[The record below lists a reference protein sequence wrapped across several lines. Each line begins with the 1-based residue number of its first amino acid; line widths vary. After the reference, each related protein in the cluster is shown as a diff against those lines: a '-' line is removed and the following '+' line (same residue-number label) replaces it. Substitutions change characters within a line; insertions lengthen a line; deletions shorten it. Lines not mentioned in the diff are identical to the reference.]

1 MAAVHKLLASALL
14 FFVAVSG
21 SHGTPIS
28 NVYVIGDSLSDQG
41 NLLAA
46 TSTIPGAPAL
56 PDPLHYFNGRFSNG
70 PAYTDY
76 LANALGLPLTPS
88 FFPGGT
94 NFAYGGARTNYNT
107 VEQQA
112 PGNGGMGLPN
122 NLFPWSL
129 NGEVQDFS
137 SRNFNDPNGLFIVM
151 SGNNDVADMV
161 RFAQSPGTQIP
172 IVVTGIVD
180 AVNAMKAAGAQRVVV
195 SNVADIGKT
204 PAFLAA
210 GPAASAAATN
220 ISLATNAALHNA
232 LAGISGIQIIEFNL
246 FKFLQDLVANPGQL
260 GLTNVSTPC
269 YTGFVLPNANATECA
284 TPDEFLFWDLVHPTT
299 RVHAALA
306 QAVLA
311 AIPEPSIVMLIILP
325 LFGIFLLRRRTHTPA
340 AAVARRS

>member
-1 MAAVHKLLASALL
+1 MATVHKLLASALL
-14 FFVAVSG
+14 IFVAVSG

-41 NLLAA
+41 NLAAA
-46 TSTIPGAPAL
+46 TATIPGAPVL

-76 LANALGLPLTPS
+76 LANALGLTLTPS
-88 FFPGGT
+88 FFGGT
-94 NFAYGGARTNYNT
+94 NFAYGGARTEYNT

-112 PGNGGMGLPN
+112 PGNAGSGLPN

-129 NGEVQDFS
+129 NAEVQDF
-137 SRNFNDPNGLFIVM
+137 RNRSFNDPNGLFIVM
-151 SGNNDVADMV
+151 SGSNDAADIV
-161 RFAQSPGTQIP
+161 RFQQNPATQIP
-172 IVVTGIVD
+172 IVVNGIVNAVD
-180 AVNAMKAAGAQRVVV
+180 AVKDAGGQRVLV
-195 SNVADIGKT
+195 SNVADLGLT
-204 PAFLAA
+204 PAFRLVSQQAA
-210 GPAASAAATN
+210 AAATAVSMAIN
-220 ISLATNAALHNA
+220 TQLHGA

-269 YTGFVLPNANATECA
+269 YTGFVLPNPNATECG
-284 TPDEFLFWDLVHPTT
+284 TPEEFLFWDVVHPTT

-311 AIPEPSIVMLIILP
+311 AIPEPSITMLILLP
-325 LFGIFLLRRRTHTPA
+325 LIGMFLLRRRTQTPA
-340 AAVARRS
+340 AVAARSS